1 MAYSFGRFAL
11 DDFALVTSGVGVRL
25 REPCNGRYDRRG
37 RTLGPCCCS
46 RVASTAYSCGRFAPL
61 DIFRTRDVRGGRVPV
76 EPATGATT
84 DGRGTLRHLLMIMGR
99 VDGVLVDVRAPLAL
113 RIEAEA

>member
-76 EPATGATT
+76 EPATG
-84 DGRGTLRHLLMIMGR
+84 GTNDERETLGPLLLLVER
-99 VDGVLVDVRAPLAL
+99 VDGVKVVAHARLAFEVREGA
-113 RIEAEA
+113 